1 MGPNEQ
7 ERCERMNDIINE
19 FNDCRLLLYYKG
31 DISALTLFAQQADG
45 TVCFPGSL
53 PVLSIMLEE
62 KQTAPNKIARHP
74 SALVN
79 AVGDR
84 LELPAGL
91 LLTEPGFKEYVD
103 TPGGVITVFMAR
115 FDRLDPPHSLMQAK
129 GCALKPLGSLRDRP
143 PAELGLLRRAYEQVM
158 ES

>member
-1 MGPNEQ
+1 
-7 ERCERMNDIINE
+7 MNDIIDE
-19 FNDCRLLLYYKG
+19 FYDCRLLLYYKG

-45 TVCFPGSL
+45 TVCFPGPL
-53 PVLSIMLEE
+53 PVLSSALEE
-62 KQTAPNKIARHP
+62 KRIAPKKIAGHP

-91 LLTEPGFKEYVD
+91 LLTDTGFKESID

-115 FDRLDPPHSLMQAK
+115 LDRLDPPHSLMQAK
-129 GCALKPLGSLRDRP
+129 GCALKPLGSLRGRP
-143 PAELGLLRRAYEQVM
+143 PAELELLRRAYEQVM

>member
-1 MGPNEQ
+1 MGPVEH
-7 ERCERMNDIINE
+7 EWCERMSDINNE

-45 TVCFPGSL
+45 TVCFPEAL
-53 PVLSIMLEE
+53 PVLSSMLEE
-62 KQTAPNKIARHP
+62 KRTVPNKIARHP

-79 AVGDR
+79 AIGDC
-84 LELPAGL
+84 LELPTGL
-91 LLTEPGFKEYVD
+91 LLTESGFKEYID

-129 GCALKPLGSLRDRP
+129 GCVLKPLGSFRGRP
-143 PAELGLLRRAYEQVM
+143 PAELELLRRAYERVM